1 MFCNPCPLFFFTFIQ
16 KKVQQVLYIGFFLDC
31 FHKTGVRFFLQCPGR
46 IVGLPFFQ
54 QIVVIGQYAITPLP
68 ILTKL
73 LCLGFLPDIPPAG
86 RGLTVIDQA
95 KVLCQFLCRFFWG
108 EVKELCGKV
117 DHIASSS
124 AAETVEI
131 FLVQLHAGVLIIVK
145 GTTGHAIS
153 FDLDPI
159 KRCRISGAD
168 RLLDCFK
175 YILCHVP
182 LTAGLSHRGLVSGSF
197 RTLTGGFAAF
207 CAIWLPD

>member
-1 MFCNPCPLFFFTFIQ
+1 M
-16 KKVQQVLYIGFFLDC
+16 DC
-31 FHKTGVRFFLQCPGR
+31 FHKAGVRFFLRCLGR

-68 ILTKL
+68 VLPKL

-95 KVLCQFLCRFFWG
+95 KVLCQFLRRFFWG
-108 EVKELCGKV
+108 EVKELCSKV

-145 GTTGHAIS
+145 GTAGHAS
-153 FDLDPI
+153 STDFYPVKL
-159 KRCRISGAD
+159 CRFSGAD

-197 RTLTGGFAAF
+197 RTLTGSFAAF
-207 CAIWLPD
+207 CAVWLPD

>member
-1 MFCNPCPLFFFTFIQ
+1 MFCNPCLLFFFTFIK
-16 KKVQQVLYIGFFLDC
+16 KKVQQVLYIGFLLDC
-31 FHKTGVRFFLQCPGR
+31 FHKTGVRFFLRCPGR
-46 IVGLPFFQ
+46 MVALPFFQ

-95 KVLCQFLCRFFWG
+95 KVLCQFLRRFFWG
-108 EVKELCGKV
+108 EVKELCSKV

-145 GTTGHAIS
+145 GTAGHAS
-153 FDLDPI
+153 STDFYPVKL
-159 KRCRISGAD
+159 CRFSGAD

-175 YILCHVP
+175 HILCHVP
-182 LTAGLSHRGLVSGSF
+182 LTAGLSHRGLVSGGF

>member
-1 MFCNPCPLFFFTFIQ
+1 M
-16 KKVQQVLYIGFFLDC
+16 DC
-31 FHKTGVRFFLQCPGR
+31 FHKAGVRFLLRCPGR
-46 IVGLPFFQ
+46 MVGLPFFQ

-68 ILTKL
+68 VLTKL

-95 KVLCQFLCRFFWG
+95 KVLCQFLRRFFWG

-117 DHIASSS
+117 DHIPICT
-124 AAETVEI
+124 AAKAVEP
-131 FLVQLHAGVLIIVK
+131 LVYLHAGVLIIVK
-145 GTTGHAIS
+145 GTAGHTIS

-159 KRCRISGAD
+159 KRCRFSGAD

-197 RTLTGGFAAF
+197 RTLTGSFATLGAV
-207 CAIWLPD
+207 WLPD